1 MFSSENET
9 NAFSS
14 EPVEI
19 PLVPITKDLAQGLG
33 TQKILS
39 DTSHYFSSLIDIF
52 CMIKYP
58 CLTNYKNHMC
68 YDSIHP
74 SSKEG
79 DKFLHLSSNK
89 RECVLFCSLC
99 QTISRTMG

>member
-1 MFSSENET
+1 MFSSENEI

-14 EPVEI
+14 KPVGI
-19 PLVPITKDLAQGLG
+19 QLVPVTEDLAQGLG

-39 DTSHYFSSLIDIF
+39 DPGHYYSSLIDIF
-52 CMIKYP
+52 CMIRYP
-58 CLTNYKNHMC
+58 CLRNYKNHMC
-68 YDSIHP
+68 YDSAHP

-89 RECVLFCSLC
+89 IECVLFCSLC
-99 QTISRTMG
+99 QTISRTTG